1 MMIGGYVDCRPDD
14 LTGRPGMSRGQRQ
27 RIRRYYRGVCLNCN
41 AAPVLGKS
49 RCQRHLEEVRENSRK
64 WYERD
69 KEKHL
74 RLYGMSRHRLEWI
87 RKRRLEVQARLV
99 IG

>member
-1 MMIGGYVDCRPDD
+1 MIGGYVDCRPDD

-69 KEKHL
+69 KAKHQEK
-74 RLYGMSRHRLEWI
+74 YGMSRYRLEFLKTL
-87 RKRRLEVQARLV
+87 RPDVQARLL